1 MEALVSIIIKLQCHT
16 SKISFIRS
24 KGTIENP
31 GDGKERE
38 VRAGGR
44 LTKQRQSQLGQWWG
58 ESGLVPEEGG
68 S

>member
-1 MEALVSIIIKLQCHT
+1 M
-16 SKISFIRS
+16 
-24 KGTIENP
+24 ENP

-58 ESGLVPEEGG
+58 ECGLVPEEGAPKARVRRG
-68 S
+68 NGN